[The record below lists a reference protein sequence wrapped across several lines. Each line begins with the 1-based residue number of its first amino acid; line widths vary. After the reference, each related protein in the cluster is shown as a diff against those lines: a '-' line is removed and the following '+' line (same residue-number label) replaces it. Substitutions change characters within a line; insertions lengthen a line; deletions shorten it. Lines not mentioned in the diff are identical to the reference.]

1 MKDNLMIEIN
11 YKKIKLWEDYF
22 FRFEKGEKKGDYI
35 NLINDKF
42 REYKTTIKKKNKILE
57 EMYRIIEK
65 KNKNLIT
72 PEMKKEL
79 GIKDEEIKE
88 PVNNNDQISFVVLN
102 KSDFE
107 DIKK

>member
-1 MKDNLMIEIN
+1 MK
-11 YKKIKLWEDYF
+11 K
-22 FRFEKGEKKGDYI
+22 EKKKGNYI

-42 REYKTTIKKKNKILE
+42 KKYKTEIKKKNKILE
-57 EMYRIIEK
+57 EMYKIIEK
-65 KNKNLIT
+65 NNKNLIT

-79 GIKDEEIKE
+79 GIKEEEIKE
-88 PVNNNDQISFVVLN
+88 PVNNNNDQISFVVLN